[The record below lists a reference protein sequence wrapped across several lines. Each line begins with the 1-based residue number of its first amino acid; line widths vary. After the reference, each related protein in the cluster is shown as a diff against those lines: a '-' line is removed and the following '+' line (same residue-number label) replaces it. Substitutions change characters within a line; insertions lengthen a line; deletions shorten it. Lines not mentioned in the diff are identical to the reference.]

1 MDFLRIVR
9 SSLGVFLS
17 VFSSCLVF
25 AAISIFGESVG
36 RQDLAVECG
45 TLSLTRGIV
54 HKEAS
59 YRGKRGVGLVSHH
72 RAVLPNI
79 RPGVW
84 QGSKSCLSGE
94 QELLLGHPPPVSGG
108 METCSSMWGS
118 PLQVWNT
125 FLIPD
130 LHGGCTWRWRGSVL
144 CQWRRGVS
152 HLSSSVRRVCSKLW
166 TRLLATAV
174 NYSVLS
180 LPAKQMKPVTRPT
193 CQWTLF
199 P

>member
-1 MDFLRIVR
+1 
-9 SSLGVFLS
+9 
-17 VFSSCLVF
+17 
-25 AAISIFGESVG
+25 
-36 RQDLAVECG
+36 
-45 TLSLTRGIV
+45 
-54 HKEAS
+54 
-59 YRGKRGVGLVSHH
+59 
-72 RAVLPNI
+72 
-79 RPGVW
+79 
-84 QGSKSCLSGE
+84 
-94 QELLLGHPPPVSGG
+94 

-180 LPAKQMKPVTRPT
+180 LPCQANEACDQTDLPVNALPLNYLRLCNWCIVILIKPKGYAVSYFLHVTENPFSHL
-193 CQWTLF
+193 LF
-199 P
+199 SFYFQVSVRFLFLDNFVTAIFSKFEVYVSTRQPLKCVQTS